1 MLKVKAEAPE
11 PFAKGSLVN
20 ERYELLKLVETG
32 DFVSVWEA
40 VDRQTDEKVAIKTLE
55 PEPLDTTVQVVEARE
70 RFLREGKVCRL
81 MKHEHINRVFTVGG
95 ADAAPYLVMEWHE
108 GTPLDRSL
116 QENKTLPVGHA
127 LDVALKVARALT
139 YAHGLRI
146 YHRDLRPQNILLQE
160 DGGVKITNFGLAKK
174 LDDTMGGGVL
184 TRPGKILGTLG
195 YLAPEYIERG
205 EISPASDLYSLG
217 VVMYEML
224 TGELPLQGKTPQ
236 GKTPLDFMRAQLR
249 GTPELPSRKNPD
261 VSAAL
266 DAAVLKCLSKAPK
279 DRYANGSELLRDLG
293 AVAVLKEAP
302 VEEGKARLAEVYY
315 QQALEVLSESDTW
328 ACIQLCTAATR
339 ADSKRADLYVLLGR
353 AQGKISRWRRKAVT
367 SLERAVALDDTMEE
381 AWVELASLYAEQGMK
396 RAAIKKLKEF
406 LGSRPGAKRAAAFLK
421 KLTKKG

>member
-1 MLKVKAEAPE
+1 MPETEAPK
-11 PFAKGSLVN
+11 PFAKGAIVN
-20 ERYELLKLVETG
+20 ERYELLELVET
-32 DFVSVWEA
+32 DDSISVWEA
-40 VDRQTDEKVAIKTLE
+40 VDRQSNEKVAVKTLE
-55 PEPLDTTVQVVEARE
+55 SAFLDPAQAVETKE

-81 MKHEHINRVFTVGG
+81 MKHEHISRVFAVGG
-95 ADAAPYLVMEWHE
+95 SDAAPYLVMEWHE

-116 QENKTLPVGHA
+116 QEKKTLPVGHT
-127 LDVALKVARALT
+127 LVVALKVARALT

-146 YHRDLRPQNILLQE
+146 YHRDLKPCNILLHE
-160 DGGVKITNFGLAKK
+160 DGGVKVTNFGLAKK
-174 LDDTMGGGVL
+174 LDDAMGGGVL

-205 EISPASDLYSLG
+205 QIGPASDLYSLG

-224 TGELPLQGKTPQ
+224 TGELPFQ

-249 GTPELPSRKNPD
+249 AAPELPSRKNPD

-266 DAAVLKCLSKAPK
+266 DAVVLKCLSKAPK
-279 DRYANGSELLRDLG
+279 GRYASGSEFLRDMG
-293 AVAVLKEAP
+293 AVSSLKEAP
-302 VEEGKARLAEVYY
+302 VEEDKARLAEIYY
-315 QQALEVLSESDTW
+315 QQALEALSESDTW

-353 AQGKISRWRRKAVT
+353 AQGRISRWRRKAVT
-367 SLERAVALDDTMEE
+367 SLERAAALDDTMEE
-381 AWVELASLYAEQGMK
+381 AWLELARTYAEQGMK

-406 LGSRPGAKRAAAFLK
+406 LDRQPEAKQAAALLK